1 MRNNVDGEVHVP
13 GVEPHL
19 DTNPNWATFSWAVRA
34 FNFVH
39 LLRVTI

>member
-19 DTNPNWATFSWAVRA
+19 YTNPNWATF
-34 FNFVH
+34 
-39 LLRVTI
+39 LGCEGL